1 MKSVAIYKSIPVS
14 RCRIRL
20 FDNRKTKYSL
30 AKMWQLY
37 GGSNVTIMNGPFFNM
52 QTRNPL
58 THTKIGGNVLY
69 KPKYG
74 EFGIHWVKDG
84 QPEWGVLPLTGADSY
99 FTNTV
104 VIPNGQKR
112 ANLSSHVDADGTK
125 AKPRLT
131 SRPAFGFDK
140 KGNFV
145 FGVERSIGL
154 WAFQDLLYKK
164 GWQWALVG
172 DGGASTAFK
181 DSMQTIKP
189 ARTIAIYV
197 IITELASTE
206 SDEPKGV
213 KPMITIHSYSLK
225 KHGEERLSQNFKVKE
240 FACRDGSDTIFVAP
254 TLVKLLQEA
263 RDYFKKPIIISSG
276 YRTETYNAKVGGAA
290 YSQHK
295 YGTAADVK
303 IAGVAPK
310 TVYAWFDKKLGNSGG
325 VGLYTTFTHVD
336 VREVKARW
344 SET

>member
-37 GGSNVTIMNGPFFNM
+37 GGPNVTIMNGPFFNM

-74 EFGIHWVKDG
+74 EFGIHWAKDG
-84 QPEWGVLPLTGADSY
+84 QPKWGVLPLAEADSY

-145 FGVERSIGL
+145 FGVERCIGL

-181 DSMQTIKP
+181 DSKQTIKP

-197 IITELASTE
+197 IITELNSTE
-206 SDEPKGV
+206 SNEPKGE
-213 KPMITIHSYSLK
+213 KPMIPIYAYSWK
-225 KHGEERLSQNFKVKE
+225 KDGEKKLSSNFTVKE
-240 FACRDGSDTIFVAP
+240 FRCKDNTDTIFVAP
-254 TLVKLLQEA
+254 ALVKLLQEA
-263 RDYFKKPIIISSG
+263 REYFKKPIIINSA
-276 YRTETYNAKVGGAA
+276 YRTEPYNKKIGGAE

-295 YGTAADVK
+295 YGTAADVY
-303 IAGVAPK
+303 ISNIPVK
-310 TVYAWFDKKLGNSGG
+310 TIYDWFDKKLGNSGG
-325 VGLYTTFTHVD
+325 VGLYKKFVHVD

-344 SET
+344 N

>member
-37 GGSNVTIMNGPFFNM
+37 GGPNVTIMNGPFFNM

-74 EFGIHWVKDG
+74 EFGIHWAKDG
-84 QPEWGVLPLTGADSY
+84 QPEWGILPLAEADSY

-131 SRPAFGFDK
+131 SRPAFGFDR

-145 FGVERSIGL
+145 FGVERCIGL

-181 DSMQTIKP
+181 DSRQTIKP

-197 IITELASTE
+197 IITELDSTE
-206 SDEPKGV
+206 SDEPRGE
-213 KPMITIHSYSLK
+213 KPMVPIYAYSWK
-225 KHGEERLSQNFKVKE
+225 KDGEKKLSFNFTVKE
-240 FACRDGSDTIFVAP
+240 FRCKDNTDTIFVAP
-254 TLVKLLQEA
+254 ALVKLLQEA
-263 RDYFKKPIIISSG
+263 REYFKKPIIINSA
-276 YRTETYNAKVGGAA
+276 YRTEPYNKKIGGAE

-295 YGTAADVK
+295 YGTAADVY
-303 IAGVAPK
+303 ISGIPVK
-310 TVYAWFDKKLGNSGG
+310 TIYDWFDKKLGNSGG
-325 VGLYTTFTHVD
+325 VGLYKKFVHVD

-344 SET
+344 S

>member
-30 AKMWQLY
+30 ARMWQLY
-37 GGSNVTIMNGPFFNM
+37 GGPNVTIMNGPFFNM

-84 QPEWGVLPLTGADSY
+84 QPEWGILPLAEADSY

-131 SRPAFGFDK
+131 SRPAFGFDR

-145 FGVERSIGL
+145 FGVERCISL

-181 DSMQTIKP
+181 DSRQTIKP

-197 IITELASTE
+197 IITELDSTE
-206 SDEPKGV
+206 SDEPRGE
-213 KPMITIHSYSLK
+213 KPMVPIYAYSWK
-225 KHGEERLSQNFKVKE
+225 KDGEKKLSFNFTVKE
-240 FACRDGSDTIFVAP
+240 FRCKDNTDTIFVAP
-254 TLVKLLQEA
+254 ALVKLLQEA
-263 RDYFKKPIIISSG
+263 REYFKKPIIINSA
-276 YRTETYNAKVGGAA
+276 YRTEPYNKKIGGAE

-295 YGTAADVK
+295 YGTAADVY
-303 IAGVAPK
+303 ISGIPVK
-310 TVYAWFDKKLGNSGG
+310 TIYDWFDKKLGNSGG
-325 VGLYTTFTHVD
+325 VGLYKKFVHVD

-344 SET
+344 S

>member
-30 AKMWQLY
+30 VKMWQLY
-37 GGSNVTIMNGPFFNM
+37 GGPNVTIMNGPFFNM

-84 QPEWGVLPLTGADSY
+84 QPEWGILPLAEADSY

-145 FGVERSIGL
+145 FGVERNISL

-181 DSMQTIKP
+181 DSKQTIKP

-197 IITELASTE
+197 IITELNSTE
-206 SDEPKGV
+206 SNEPKGE
-213 KPMITIHSYSLK
+213 KPMIPIYAYSWK
-225 KHGEERLSQNFKVKE
+225 KDGEKKLSSNFTVKE
-240 FACRDGSDTIFVAP
+240 FRCKDNTDTIFVAP
-254 TLVKLLQEA
+254 ALVKLLQEA
-263 RDYFKKPIIISSG
+263 REYFKKPIIINSA
-276 YRTETYNAKVGGAA
+276 YRTEPYNKKIGGAE

-295 YGTAADVK
+295 YGTAADVY
-303 IAGVAPK
+303 ISDVPVK
-310 TVYAWFDKKLGNSGG
+310 TIYDWFDKKLGNSGG
-325 VGLYTTFTHVD
+325 VGLYKKFVHVD

-344 SET
+344 S